1 MNRDSSSAKT
11 VRLRDRLREA
21 TAEAI
26 LRGAEAAFAAEG
38 AGARMESIAAR
49 AGIAVGTLYNHFED
63 REALWRAV
71 CRASRQALLVRLD
84 AALREAEGEPF
95 PAALGHFVDALL
107 AHWAEHRGFL
117 AVLVQTEPA
126 VARGKAGKD
135 RSTAQEILA
144 RAQRLVAAGERAG
157 VLRPDP
163 EGLHAAFLVGMMR
176 QLVLLDFEGAADP
189 ASAAALRDRMVSFF
203 LRGAG
208 R

>member
-1 MNRDSSSAKT
+1 MNRDSYLGKT
-11 VRLRDRLREA
+11 VRLRERLREA

-71 CRASRQALLVRLD
+71 CRASRQALLARLD
-84 AALREAEGEPF
+84 AALREGEAEPF
-95 PAALGHFVDALL
+95 PAALARFVDALL

-117 AVLVQTEPA
+117 AVMVQTEPA
-126 VARGKAGKD
+126 VARGKAGRD

-144 RAQRLVAAGERAG
+144 RAARLVAAGERAG

-176 QLVLLDFEGAADP
+176 QLLLLDVEGPGD
-189 ASAAALRDRMVSFF
+189 AAAAAAARDRAVAFF